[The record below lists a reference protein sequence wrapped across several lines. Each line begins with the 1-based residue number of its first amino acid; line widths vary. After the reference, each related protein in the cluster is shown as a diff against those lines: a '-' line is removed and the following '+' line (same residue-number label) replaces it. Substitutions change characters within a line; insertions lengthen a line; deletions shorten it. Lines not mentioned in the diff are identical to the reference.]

1 MQTGTINDITNLK
14 FFSDKGNEIPMHKK
28 YILTWEFI
36 PGKLAQNYMQANLS
50 GYFIGDVDLSNPSN
64 IQIAKNS
71 LMTSILEKGS
81 IFVRLST
88 TAMTDE
94 NKMPVFSYDEIDS
107 TDNSVFYNY
116 IKKILMDV
124 NNKVKVSIN
133 INDQSFTHTYAFK
146 QVFTLNNIT
155 ENFEDYFT
163 ITKIYTGN
171 NTEGTEQE
179 YYILLNVDKI
189 DLVPL
194 KKDPA
199 TSFIQQVFENNVPN
213 IGLYFPFFRYYGD
226 FYQDKV
232 SSKFIAANTILVLE
246 EQYSNDNNTTYNK
259 PYISSSNQYSLVF
272 QPELQSEL
280 KIISNDSVYNIEYKS
295 EAAFSLADAEV
306 STTYV
311 TPFSFSIGF
320 CAETEGAYQNLLGI
334 YVRSLDNTDIAFFAG
349 VISIKSEVEAEDE
362 RFRTLLGNFGIP
374 DPISYSNLFAKQ
386 DFAEEGLD
394 YKLINEKSKE
404 LFINYSDIFSY
415 VGTYKALINAVKYLG
430 YYDIVFKEWYTLLDT
445 NDHETDIAVQA
456 YDTNT
461 GEYLKSK
468 LAQYGVSIEDFRR
481 YNKINKLSMIYH
493 LNEEIDTY
501 EYIDQTL
508 TEFSKEQQ
516 KYIPIQ
522 KYTKLS
528 EVPLT
533 RPIYEYRNEEIL
545 AKLLSVKNWLEENI
559 IGVGAYISDI
569 TGEGVYFGWQKTQAY
584 HTQHDL
590 YDFSNNQYYT
600 PNYKEVQKFT
610 NSSTTISCTL
620 NELNGALTF
629 SNYEHTPIEAFNRF
643 NVSLNLKD
651 STGVKS
657 DIDNIVI
664 SNSIESPVLGD
675 EYEFE
680 VAVMP
685 PTGTL
690 YEWCKNSATQ
700 IYINDGEINLLF
712 DDYYEANIDADKLP
726 IITLENANIHKCY
739 GKWQENIKW
748 GIREVIDQETGNT
761 NYKLVNFKLYD
772 KVNYEIHNNSYLI
785 LYPTTN
791 DAYIKYTQH
800 NKWDIPLFVIK
811 GYKFLNYIPNAE
823 YINEFDLTDG
833 EYILEII
840 KGDVLFKQEGNV
852 SAQLSFSLD
861 NENKLSEQEINV
873 HYKYQSPKM
882 PFTYIDYTNIQNTID
897 SSIFDYSTDI
907 YNNVIKNNNAS
918 IYWDSLLYDISTKI
932 KTSYTN
938 VAYNE
943 ASTYINSTVK
953 SEYDAYINMLIEQI
967 VKENLYNDYV
977 NIYSD
982 NYTFNQYIDVSVN
995 RLGNYSILTKAYDKY
1010 NNIYTS
1016 EYDKLVNVTTTPIQY
1031 NIITP
1036 YDYSNNSPKFHSNN
1050 AYGRKLEEGEI
1061 DALIIDV
1068 SKNTPEYPVN
1078 YKIYDFEYNTADNSV
1093 EFDNISYAI
1102 DTPKNNDY
1110 IVFENCSERCDHIE
1124 VNETDD
1130 TTIIYMFDENPNQNN
1145 IYNIGVSVSI
1155 VIYDKLHN
1163 KDVVC
1168 VGPYKV
1174 IGCNEVNSS
1183 NDTNYTADS
1192 YIVVAKNLI
1201 SINEYFN
1208 NPRYTAYILNTT
1220 EYELSN
1226 LNTTVD
1232 FTNNS
1237 TTFTLDI
1244 KAFNIEDVV
1253 KLRYYDNN
1261 KIINETTY
1269 RITSITE
1276 NIDPST
1282 YLVNNYTF
1290 EINGLINTNVIQ
1302 QYVFNDETQQ
1312 YEIIDNSKYKT
1323 VITYAHEYPVHYFAQ
1338 IIGNAVERNRNI
1350 GYDGWSII
1358 NTKFNYNSTKLF
1370 LDDYIDDTYSGYIYK
1385 YDPVNLKR
1393 MWLNL
1398 YNTIDNTA
1406 DLYEYKMPTTIKQ
1419 GDVIILSSKDDKNI
1433 FLPGYASTWTWK
1445 TDTLD
1450 DNDNII
1456 DYKKNN
1462 AKTTVFKSINNIL
1475 TLKPNLLG
1483 SQDIEL
1489 QCVDIY
1495 GNRVINDGSGMLYVN
1510 KNNNYTTPDYTT
1522 TNDIINYI
1530 TNTKSKLKWKYNKAD
1545 KTYNVKITQ
1554 LAEPIV
1560 HNISKFTDTTNII
1573 DTSSSLVID
1582 KTGRYNVQF
1591 TYNAE
1596 SGNVDT
1602 TCECIQEYVDAPKMY
1617 VHIINKRNNSSR
1629 REAFN
1634 IHESQLYTQ
1643 ATVKLDKGEYSVKFE
1658 INGVFYH
1665 YTEINRENSGNVVLI
1680 SGNNANT
1687 LKADI
1692 TGNYI
1697 FKYVLKG
1704 NVITIDYPEYTTN
1717 KKSNPFVYNLKLNIV
1732 DDTTYVFS
1740 YTANEVCTASLQFFD
1755 ANVNSLVKSVPLGNI
1770 KKGNNTTTL
1779 LSYQI
1784 PQNVELIWG
1793 IVFVA
1798 NKPELL
1804 DGNLLMQSE
1813 ILDMPEVFNYYHPT
1827 SITINNNT
1835 ESDTFGNIYVSCIEN
1850 ISTPGNNSIS
1860 RNVNQSA
1867 GIFVYTPNFNSI
1879 NTPTNQGICPML
1891 PTGYTIINNTSAK
1904 QYIQY
1909 NNQNDSI
1916 YWNYNEENKD
1926 LGVFQLSTN
1935 LKTSINNGI
1944 TAGQSQEL
1952 NNIGVIADMCI
1963 DNSTI
1968 YVLIEKIST
1977 KTYYIYSVH
1986 PTGISLLH
1994 TINVNAAATYSDAT
2008 PLKMVCD
2015 GRGGFWIIANT
2026 QISITSKCA
2035 LLHVN
2040 NNGTVDYSVTP
2051 SNLKGFNNTDLFSN
2065 VIACNTND
2073 NILAIVKNNV
2083 VELYSINY
2091 SNMTLTNIA
2100 STNTLYDIS
2109 DMAFDYAGNLY
2120 VIDKDTNKL
2129 YKYIVPS
2136 ANLTYTVEAPY
2147 KYSFTCSNSISL
2159 FEYNDP
2165 ISFTSAYL
2173 IAGDNQ
2179 IFTTDWDIK
2188 NKSNVMANTTDNEY
2202 SLIKNDILL
2211 EKGIYNYAIL
2221 QPNNINNLFIA
2232 INVRRGHSLKHGNTY
2247 KRKRLTRT
2255 SLPNEYHQRYWD
2267 KTPYEETAYIDK
2279 PDLDIRNNLATSG
2292 GLNINKMLT
2301 LENINDSFKFTLD
2314 EIKQRVNKDI
2324 IRSAIYCYNKDT
2336 EHTDELHLVFK
2347 FILTDKYG
2355 RKYKTINKAASYTFK
2370 LSDFIKLEDAIK

>member
-88 TAMTDE
+88 SAMTDE
-94 NKMPVFSYDEIDS
+94 NKMRVFSYDEIDS

-133 INDQSFTHTYAFK
+133 INDQSFTHTYTFK

-179 YYILLNVDKI
+179 YYILLNVNKI

-246 EQYSNDNNTTYNK
+246 EQYSNDNNTKYTK
-259 PYISSSNQYSLVF
+259 PYISSNNQYSLVF

-415 VGTYKALINAVKYLG
+415 IGTYKALINAVKYLG

-468 LAQYGVSIEDFRR
+468 LAQYSVSIEDFHR

-508 TEFSKEQQ
+508 TEFSKEQR

-620 NELNGALTF
+620 NELNDALTF

-643 NVSLNLKD
+643 NVSLNLQD
-651 STGVKS
+651 STGIKS

-680 VAVMP
+680 VSVTP
-685 PTGTL
+685 QTGTL
-690 YEWCKNSATQ
+690 YEWCKDSATQ

-726 IITLENANIHKCY
+726 IITLENSNIHKCY
-739 GKWQENIKW
+739 GKWQDNIKW

-761 NYKLVNFKLYD
+761 NYKLVNFKLYE
-772 KVNYEIHNNSYLI
+772 KINYEIYNNNSYLI

-811 GYKFLNYIPNAE
+811 GYKFLNYIPTAE
-823 YINEFDLTDG
+823 YISEFDLTDG

-897 SSIFDYSTDI
+897 SSIFDYSTAIDNSAK
-907 YNNVIKNNNAS
+907 YNNAS

-932 KTSYTN
+932 KTNYTN

-953 SEYDAYINMLIEQI
+953 SEYDAYLNIVNEQI
-967 VKENLYNDYV
+967 VKEKLYNDYV

-982 NYTFNQYIDVSVN
+982 NYTFNQYIDVSIN

-1016 EYDKLVNVTTTPIQY
+1016 EYDKLVNVIATPIQY

-1036 YDYSNNSPKFHSNN
+1036 YDYSNNSQKFHSNN
-1050 AYGRKLEEGEI
+1050 AYGRKLEECEI

-1068 SKNTPEYPVN
+1068 SKNTPEYPAN
-1078 YKIYDFEYNTADNSV
+1078 YKIYDFEYNTEDNSV

-1124 VNETDD
+1124 VNEDED
-1130 TTIIYMFDENPNQNN
+1130 ITIIYMFDENPNQNN
-1145 IYNIGVSVSI
+1145 IYNIGASVSI
-1155 VIYDKLHN
+1155 AIYDKLHN

-1174 IGCNEVNSS
+1174 IGCNVVDSS
-1183 NDTNYTADS
+1183 IDTSYTADS
-1192 YIVVAKNLI
+1192 YIIIAKNLI

-1208 NPRYTAYILNTT
+1208 NPRYTTYILNTT

-1226 LNTTVD
+1226 LNTIVD

-1269 RITSITE
+1269 RITGITE

-1302 QYVFNDETQQ
+1302 QYEFNDETQQ

-1338 IIGNAVERNRNI
+1338 IIGNAVERTRNI

-1370 LDDYIDDTYSGYIYK
+1370 LDDYIDDTYSGYVYK

-1398 YNTIDNTA
+1398 YSTIDNTA
-1406 DLYEYKMPTTIKQ
+1406 DLYEYKMPTTVKQ
-1419 GDVIILSSKDDKNI
+1419 GDVVILSSFDDKNI

-1456 DYKKNN
+1456 DYKKNDV
-1462 AKTTVFKSINNIL
+1462 KTTVFKSINNIL
-1475 TLKPNLLG
+1475 TVKPNLLG

-1495 GNRVINDGSGMLYVN
+1495 GNRVINEGSGVLYVN
-1510 KNNNYTTPDYTT
+1510 KNNNYTEPDYTT
-1522 TNDIINYI
+1522 NTDIINYI
-1530 TNTKSKLKWKYNKAD
+1530 TNTKSKLKWTYNKAD
-1545 KTYNVKITQ
+1545 KSYNVNITQ
-1554 LAEPIV
+1554 LSDSII
-1560 HNISKFTDTTNII
+1560 HNFDDNNNNIMDISSN
-1573 DTSSSLVID
+1573 LVID

-1591 TYNAE
+1591 TYNP
-1596 SGNVDT
+1596 STGNIDT
-1602 TCECIQEYVDAPKMY
+1602 VCNCIQEYKAAPKMY
-1617 VHIINKRNNSSR
+1617 VHITDDAGKSR
-1629 REAFN
+1629 KEEFN
-1634 IHESQLYTQ
+1634 IHESQLYTCANVQ
-1643 ATVKLDKGEYSVKFE
+1643 LKKGSYSIKFE
-1658 INGVFYH
+1658 LNSVFYH
-1665 YTEINRENSGNVVLI
+1665 YNEINRENSGNIILI
-1680 SGNNANT
+1680 SGNTTNT
-1687 LKADI
+1687 LDADI
-1692 TGNYI
+1692 DGNYV
-1697 FKYVLKG
+1697 FKYKLNG
-1704 NVITIDYPEYTTN
+1704 NIITIDYPEYTTTTRGN
-1717 KKSNPFVYNLKLNIV
+1717 VFVYDLKLDII
-1732 DDTTYVFS
+1732 DDTTYAFS
-1740 YTANEVCTASLQFFD
+1740 YIANEPCKAELIFIN
-1755 ANVNSLVKSVPLGNI
+1755 ALGGNI
-1770 KKGNNTTTL
+1770 IKKVQLNVKKGNNITTL
-1779 LSYQI
+1779 LSHQVPHDKNI
-1784 PQNVELIWG
+1784 KWSISIIDNDASAPNESTLTAIEIVE
-1793 IVFVA
+1793 
-1798 NKPELL
+1798 
-1804 DGNLLMQSE
+1804 
-1813 ILDMPEVFNYYHPT
+1813 MPSVFNYYQPN

-1835 ESDTFGNIYVSCIEN
+1835 SSDNFGNIYITSVNN
-1850 ISTPGNNSIS
+1850 INTPGDDSLS
-1860 RNVNQSA
+1860 RDKNQSA

-1879 NTPTNQGICPML
+1879 NNPVNEGICPML
-1891 PTGYTIINNTSAK
+1891 PTGYTIIDNASAK

-1909 NNQNDSI
+1909 NNTDDSI
-1916 YWNYNEENKD
+1916 YWYYIDNSLSN
-1926 LGVFQLSTN
+1926 LGIFQLSDN
-1935 LKTSINNGI
+1935 LKSTDSNVISEELLQNFGQIIANTLDVCSVNN
-1944 TAGQSQEL
+1944 
-1952 NNIGVIADMCI
+1952 D
-1963 DNSTI
+1963 I
-1968 YVLIEKIST
+1968 YALVKEST
-1977 KTYYIYSVH
+1977 KLRKYAIFKMQDDTATVQF
-1986 PTGISLLH
+1986 
-1994 TINVNAAATYSDAT
+1994 TINIPYSDQSNF
-2008 PLKMVCD
+2008 KMAAD
-2015 GRGGFWIIANT
+2015 GKGGFWIISGVQIRQSNT
-2026 QISITSKCA
+2026 SA
-2035 LLHVN
+2035 LFHVTPT
-2040 NNGTVDYSVTP
+2040 GEVDYQVTI
-2051 SNLKGFNNTDLFSN
+2051 LTLYGIFKITDTFAN
-2065 VIACNTND
+2065 VIAYNPID
-2073 NILAIVKNNV
+2073 DILAIVKNNI
-2083 VELYSINY
+2083 VELYQVNY
-2091 SNMTLTNIA
+2091 TNKTLTNIA
-2100 STNTLYDIS
+2100 SCDTLYGVS

-2120 VIDKDTNKL
+2120 VIDNDTNKL
-2129 YKYIVPS
+2129 YKYRVPTIENRTIPAQS
-2136 ANLTYTVEAPY
+2136 KYTFKCTNYTAPLVY
-2147 KYSFTCSNSISL
+2147 NFDRNQTKQLMMIGDSHL
-2159 FEYNDP
+2159 FGTN
-2165 ISFTSAYL
+2165 
-2173 IAGDNQ
+2173 
-2179 IFTTDWDIK
+2179 WDI
-2188 NKSNVMANTTDNEY
+2188 SNMRNMMLYNSTNEY
-2202 SLIKNDILL
+2202 ALIKNDVLL
-2211 EKGIYNYAIL
+2211 EKGIYNYSIIKPAD
-2221 QPNNINNLFIA
+2221 INNAAFIT
-2232 INVRRGHSLKHGNTY
+2232 INVRHGRSLKHGNTY
-2247 KRKRLTRT
+2247 KRKCLYPH
-2255 SLPNEYHQRYWD
+2255 SAPSEYNQHYWD
-2267 KTPYEETAYIDK
+2267 KTPYEEIEYPDK
-2279 PDLDIRNNLATSG
+2279 PDLDIRNNLSASA
-2292 GLNINKMLT
+2292 GLNIYKMVT
-2301 LENINDSFKFTLD
+2301 PYNMDGSFKFTLD
-2314 EIKQRVNKDI
+2314 EVKQAVSKDI
-2324 IRSAIYCYNKDT
+2324 IRSATIRYKNSKDKR
-2336 EHTDELHLVFK
+2336 DELDLIFK
-2347 FILTDKYG
+2347 FILTDRNG

-2370 LSDFIKLEDAIK
+2370 LSDFVDLTTIKNK

>member
-179 YYILLNVDKI
+179 YYILLNVNKI

-194 KKDPA
+194 KKDPD

-259 PYISSSNQYSLVF
+259 PYISSNNQYSLVF

-508 TEFSKEQQ
+508 TEFSKEQR

-620 NELNGALTF
+620 NELNNALTF
-629 SNYEHTPIEAFNRF
+629 SNYEYTPIEAFNRF

-651 STGVKS
+651 STGIKS

-680 VAVMP
+680 VSVTPA
-685 PTGTL
+685 TGTL

-700 IYINDGEINLLF
+700 IYVNDGEINLLF

-772 KVNYEIHNNSYLI
+772 KINYEIHNNSYLI

-907 YNNVIKNNNAS
+907 YSNVIKNNNAS

-932 KTSYTN
+932 KTTYTN

-953 SEYDAYINMLIEQI
+953 SEYDTYLNMLIEQI

-1036 YDYSNNSPKFHSNN
+1036 YDYSNNASTFHSNN

-1061 DALIIDV
+1061 DTLIIDV

-1078 YKIYDFEYNTADNSV
+1078 YKIYDFEYNTEDNSV

-1110 IVFENCSERCDHIE
+1110 VVFENCSERCDHIE
-1124 VNETDD
+1124 VNETED

-1163 KDVVC
+1163 KDIVC

-1174 IGCNEVNSS
+1174 VGCNKVNSS

-1226 LNTTVD
+1226 LNALVD

-1237 TTFTLDI
+1237 TAFTLDI

-1269 RITSITE
+1269 RITSVTE

-1282 YLVNNYTF
+1282 YIVNNYTF

-1302 QYVFNDETQQ
+1302 QYEFNDETQQ

-1323 VITYAHEYPVHYFAQ
+1323 VITYTHEYPVHYFAQ

-1370 LDDYIDDTYSGYIYK
+1370 LDDYIDDTYSGYVYK
-1385 YDPVNLKR
+1385 YDPANLKR

-1398 YNTIDNTA
+1398 YNTIDITA

-1475 TLKPNLLG
+1475 TVKPNLLG

-1489 QCVDIY
+1489 ECVDIY
-1495 GNRVINDGSGMLYVN
+1495 GNRVINDGSGVLYVN

-1522 TNDIINYI
+1522 NNDIINYI
-1530 TNTKSKLKWKYNKAD
+1530 TNTKSKLKWRYNKAD
-1545 KTYNVKITQ
+1545 KSYNVKVTQ
-1554 LAEPIV
+1554 LSDSI
-1560 HNISKFTDTTNII
+1560 IQKFDNNANII
-1573 DTSSSLVID
+1573 ADASSSLAVD

-1591 TYNAE
+1591 IYNV
-1596 SGNVDT
+1596 STGNIDT
-1602 TCECIQEYVDAPKMY
+1602 VCNCIQEYKTAPKMY
-1617 VHIINKRNNSSR
+1617 VYITDAANKIRK
-1629 REAFN
+1629 EVFN
-1634 IHESQLYTQ
+1634 IHESQLYTYS
-1643 ATVKLDKGEYSVKFE
+1643 TVRLEKGSYSVKFE

-1665 YTEINRENSGNVVLI
+1665 YNEINRENSGNIVLVA
-1680 SGNNANT
+1680 GNTANT
-1687 LKADI
+1687 LKVDI
-1692 TGNYI
+1692 DGNYV
-1697 FKYVLKG
+1697 FKYKLNG
-1704 NVITIDYPEYTTN
+1704 NVITIDYPEYITSERGN
-1717 KKSNPFVYNLKLNIV
+1717 AFVYDLKLDII
-1732 DDTTYVFS
+1732 DDTTYAFS
-1740 YTANEVCTASLQFFD
+1740 YTASEICKAELLFIDDFTRDIIQKVQ
-1755 ANVNSLVKSVPLGNI
+1755 LGNI
-1770 KKGNNTTTL
+1770 KKGNNITTL
-1779 LSYQI
+1779 LSYQVPHDKNI
-1784 PQNVELIWG
+1784 TWSISIIDNDVMPLDESKLNAIEIAG
-1793 IVFVA
+1793 MPSVF
-1798 NKPELL
+1798 K
-1804 DGNLLMQSE
+1804 
-1813 ILDMPEVFNYYHPT
+1813 YYHPN

-1835 ESDTFGNIYVSCIEN
+1835 SSDNFGNIYITSVEN
-1850 ISTPGNNSIS
+1850 INIPGDSLS
-1860 RNVNQSA
+1860 RDKNQSA
-1867 GIFVYTPNFNSI
+1867 GIFVCKPNFNSI
-1879 NTPTNQGICPML
+1879 NNPVNVGICPML

-1909 NNQNDSI
+1909 NKTTDSI
-1916 YWNYNEENKD
+1916 YWYYIDNSPSN
-1926 LGVFQLSTN
+1926 LGVFQLSEN
-1935 LKTSINNGI
+1935 LKSTNGNVISNNCLADLEQIG
-1944 TAGQSQEL
+1944 
-1952 NNIGVIADMCI
+1952 NILDMCSDNTTVYALVENI
-1963 DNSTI
+1963 SLNKYAIYKILDDTAELYFVINTPYSNSTQ
-1968 YVLIEKIST
+1968 
-1977 KTYYIYSVH
+1977 
-1986 PTGISLLH
+1986 
-1994 TINVNAAATYSDAT
+1994 
-2008 PLKMVCD
+2008 LKMTSD
-2015 GRGGFWIIANT
+2015 GDGGFWIIANV
-2026 QISITSKCA
+2026 QINNTTNSALFHITYA
-2035 LLHVN
+2035 
-2040 NNGTVDYSVTP
+2040 GTVDYSVT
-2051 SNLKGFNNTDLFSN
+2051 SDNLQIFNSTDNFKN
-2065 VIACNTND
+2065 VIAYNPID

-2083 VELYSINY
+2083 VELYNF
-2091 SNMTLTNIA
+2091 NNTNKTLTNIA
-2100 STNTLYDIS
+2100 SGDTLYGVS
-2109 DMAFDYAGNLY
+2109 DMTFDFAGNLY
-2120 VIDKDTNKL
+2120 VIDNDTNKL
-2129 YKYIVPS
+2129 YKYRVPTT
-2136 ANLTYTVEAPY
+2136 ANRTTPAQYKYKFTCTNYTTPLTYNVNKTPTKQVMMIGD
-2147 KYSFTCSNSISL
+2147 SQL
-2159 FEYNDP
+2159 FGTN
-2165 ISFTSAYL
+2165 
-2173 IAGDNQ
+2173 
-2179 IFTTDWDIK
+2179 WDI
-2188 NKSNVMANTTDNEY
+2188 SNMENMMLYNTTNEY
-2202 SLIKNDILL
+2202 ALIKNDVLL
-2211 EKGIYNYAIL
+2211 QKGIYNYSIIKPAD
-2221 QPNNINNLFIA
+2221 INNAAFIT
-2232 INVRRGHSLKHGNTY
+2232 INARHGRSLKHGNTY
-2247 KRKRLTRT
+2247 SRKRLKT
-2255 SLPNEYHQRYWD
+2255 NAAAHDYNQHYWD
-2267 KTPYEETAYIDK
+2267 KTPYEEVKYPDK
-2279 PDLDIRNNLATSG
+2279 PDLDIRNNLSASA
-2292 GLNINKMLT
+2292 GLNIYKMIT
-2301 LENINDSFKFTLD
+2301 PYNMDESFKFTLD
-2314 EIKQRVNKDI
+2314 EIKQAVSKDI
-2324 IRSAIYCYNKDT
+2324 IQSAIIRYKNSKDK
-2336 EHTDELHLVFK
+2336 EDKLDLVFK
-2347 FILTDKYG
+2347 FILTDRHG

-2370 LSDFIKLEDAIK
+2370 LSDFVDLTTIKNK

>member
-14 FFSDKGNEIPMHKK
+14 FFSDKGNEIPMYKK

-94 NKMPVFSYDEIDS
+94 NKMRVFSYAEIDNI
-107 TDNSVFYNY
+107 DNSVFYDY
-116 IKKILMDV
+116 IKKILMDT

-171 NTEGTEQE
+171 NTEGAEQE
-179 YYILLNVDKI
+179 YYILLNINKI

-199 TSFIQQVFENNVPN
+199 TSFIQQVFENNVSN

-259 PYISSSNQYSLVF
+259 PYISSNNQYSLVF

-430 YYDIVFKEWYTLLDT
+430 YYDIVFKEWYTLLDI

-468 LAQYGVSIEDFRR
+468 LAQYGVSIEDFQR

-501 EYIDQTL
+501 EYIDQTW
-508 TEFSKEQQ
+508 TIFEDGKYKPEF
-516 KYIPIQ
+516 

-620 NELNGALTF
+620 NELNNALTF
-629 SNYEHTPIEAFNRF
+629 DNYEHTPIEVFTRF
-643 NVSLNLKD
+643 DVSLNLED
-651 STGVKS
+651 STGIKS
-657 DIDNIVI
+657 DIDNIII

-680 VAVMP
+680 VSVTP
-685 PTGTL
+685 QTGTL

-700 IYINDGEINLLF
+700 IYVNDGEINLLF
-712 DDYYEANIDADKLP
+712 DGYYEANIDADKLP

-772 KVNYEIHNNSYLI
+772 KINYEIYNNQYLI
-785 LYPTTN
+785 LYPTSN

-800 NKWDIPLFVIK
+800 NKWDIPLFIIK

-882 PFTYIDYTNIQNTID
+882 PFTYIDYVNIQNTID
-897 SSIFDYSTDI
+897 NSIFDYRADI
-907 YNNVIKNNNAS
+907 DNTAKYNNAS

-932 KTSYTN
+932 KTNYTN

-943 ASTYINSTVK
+943 ASAYINSTVK
-953 SEYDAYINMLIEQI
+953 SEYDTYINMLNEQI
-967 VKENLYNDYV
+967 VKEKLYNDYV

-1036 YDYSNNSPKFHSNN
+1036 YDYSNNSSNFHNNN
-1050 AYGRKLEEGEI
+1050 AYGRKLEESEI
-1061 DALIIDV
+1061 DTLIIDV
-1068 SKNTPEYPVN
+1068 SKNTPEYPAN
-1078 YKIYDFEYNTADNSV
+1078 YKIYDFEYNSEDNSV

-1124 VNETDD
+1124 VNETNN
-1130 TTIIYMFDENPNQNN
+1130 TTTIYMFDENPNQNN
-1145 IYNIGVSVSI
+1145 IYNDGVSVS
-1155 VIYDKLHN
+1155 VVVYDKLHN
-1163 KDVVC
+1163 KDAVC
-1168 VGPYKV
+1168 VGPY
-1174 IGCNEVNSS
+1174 EVVEYSAMDSS
-1183 NDTNYTADS
+1183 NDINYTADS
-1192 YIVVAKNLI
+1192 YIVIDKNLSGI
-1201 SINEYFN
+1201 IDYFN
-1208 NPRYTAYILNTT
+1208 NPRYTAYVLNTT

-1226 LNTTVD
+1226 INTSTNLA
-1232 FTNNS
+1232 NNS
-1237 TTFTLDI
+1237 TIFTLGS

-1261 KIINETTY
+1261 NIINETAY
-1269 RITSITE
+1269 RITNITE

-1282 YLVNNYTF
+1282 YLVNDYTF
-1290 EINGLINTNVIQ
+1290 EINGLININVI
-1302 QYVFNDETQQ
+1302 YQ
-1312 YEIIDNSKYKT
+1312 YEFNSEIQKYELIDSSNKYKT
-1323 VITYAHEYPVHYFAQ
+1323 VITYAHGYPVHYFAQ

-1385 YDPVNLKR
+1385 YDPYNLKR

-1419 GDVIILSSKDDKNI
+1419 GDVIILSSNDDKNI
-1433 FLPGYASTWTWK
+1433 FLPGYVSTWTWK

-1462 AKTTVFKSINNIL
+1462 SKTTVFKSINNIL
-1475 TLKPNLLG
+1475 TVKPYLLG

-1489 QCVDIY
+1489 SCVDIY
-1495 GNRVINDGSGMLYVN
+1495 GNRVINEGSGALYVN
-1510 KNNNYTTPDYTT
+1510 KNNYSPSPIGCS
-1522 TNDIINYI
+1522 IITVPYSPYL
-1530 TNTKSKLKWKYNKAD
+1530 TFTAKAD
-1545 KTYNVKITQ
+1545 GSSVGLEKLSTNQMLEY
-1554 LAEPIV
+1554 
-1560 HNISKFTDTTNII
+1560 STDTTIWNTFDITTDI
-1573 DTSSSLVID
+1573 YLNNGDKVYVRGILSGDNTIEDFTQFKMTGKISINGAINAIWNYTNLEAQLKEYCGCNMFLNCSSLINTPELPSKTLSTGCYRGMFTHCTSLTNIPKLPAKVLTNECYTAMFSECTSLTTAPELPATTLAGWCYKDMFAGCTSLITAPELPATTLADYCYCQMFYNCTSLVEAPKLPAMKLADSCYYGMFVYCTSLTTTPELPALILAKKCYVAMFHGCSSLITSMEILPATDLLETNWTKAGFGNSNSNYSGINDSRVINEGVYTSMFWD
-1582 KTGRYNVQF
+1582 CTSLTTAPILPAKHLSPGCYNSMFHNCKKLTKVIILAENLHVNISDESF
-1591 TYNAE
+1591 NTVVELANDYNGQADRDWME
-1596 SGNVDT
+1596 LNAAVCWIDHSGNVT
-1602 TCECIQEYVDAPKMY
+1602 TRKFYVPESA
-1617 VHIINKRNNSSR
+1617 IN
-1629 REAFN
+1629 
-1634 IHESQLYTQ
+1634 
-1643 ATVKLDKGEYSVKFE
+1643 DW
-1658 INGVFYH
+1658 
-1665 YTEINRENSGNVVLI
+1665 
-1680 SGNNANT
+1680 NAQ
-1687 LKADI
+1687 
-1692 TGNYI
+1692 
-1697 FKYVLKG
+1697 
-1704 NVITIDYPEYTTN
+1704 
-1717 KKSNPFVYNLKLNIV
+1717 
-1732 DDTTYVFS
+1732 TTYFTHVFADNMEIIS
-1740 YTANEVCTASLQFFD
+1740 QEEID
-1755 ANVNSLVKSVPLGNI
+1755 NI
-1770 KKGNNTTTL
+1770 
-1779 LSYQI
+1779 
-1784 PQNVELIWG
+1784 
-1793 IVFVA
+1793 
-1798 NKPELL
+1798 
-1804 DGNLLMQSE
+1804 
-1813 ILDMPEVFNYYHPT
+1813 
-1827 SITINNNT
+1827 
-1835 ESDTFGNIYVSCIEN
+1835 IE
-1850 ISTPGNNSIS
+1850 
-1860 RNVNQSA
+1860 
-1867 GIFVYTPNFNSI
+1867 
-1879 NTPTNQGICPML
+1879 
-1891 PTGYTIINNTSAK
+1891 
-1904 QYIQY
+1904 QYNIQY
-1909 NNQNDSI
+1909 
-1916 YWNYNEENKD
+1916 
-1926 LGVFQLSTN
+1926 
-1935 LKTSINNGI
+1935 
-1944 TAGQSQEL
+1944 
-1952 NNIGVIADMCI
+1952 
-1963 DNSTI
+1963 
-1968 YVLIEKIST
+1968 
-1977 KTYYIYSVH
+1977 
-1986 PTGISLLH
+1986 
-1994 TINVNAAATYSDAT
+1994 
-2008 PLKMVCD
+2008 
-2015 GRGGFWIIANT
+2015 AN
-2026 QISITSKCA
+2026 
-2035 LLHVN
+2035 
-2040 NNGTVDYSVTP
+2040 
-2051 SNLKGFNNTDLFSN
+2051 
-2065 VIACNTND
+2065 
-2073 NILAIVKNNV
+2073 
-2083 VELYSINY
+2083 
-2091 SNMTLTNIA
+2091 
-2100 STNTLYDIS
+2100 
-2109 DMAFDYAGNLY
+2109 
-2120 VIDKDTNKL
+2120 
-2129 YKYIVPS
+2129 
-2136 ANLTYTVEAPY
+2136 
-2147 KYSFTCSNSISL
+2147 
-2159 FEYNDP
+2159 
-2165 ISFTSAYL
+2165 
-2173 IAGDNQ
+2173 
-2179 IFTTDWDIK
+2179 
-2188 NKSNVMANTTDNEY
+2188 
-2202 SLIKNDILL
+2202 
-2211 EKGIYNYAIL
+2211 
-2221 QPNNINNLFIA
+2221 
-2232 INVRRGHSLKHGNTY
+2232 
-2247 KRKRLTRT
+2247 
-2255 SLPNEYHQRYWD
+2255 
-2267 KTPYEETAYIDK
+2267 
-2279 PDLDIRNNLATSG
+2279 
-2292 GLNINKMLT
+2292 
-2301 LENINDSFKFTLD
+2301 
-2314 EIKQRVNKDI
+2314 
-2324 IRSAIYCYNKDT
+2324 
-2336 EHTDELHLVFK
+2336 
-2347 FILTDKYG
+2347 
-2355 RKYKTINKAASYTFK
+2355 
-2370 LSDFIKLEDAIK
+2370 

>member
-88 TAMTDE
+88 TEMTDE
-94 NKMPVFSYDEIDS
+94 NKMPVFSYADVDNI
-107 TDNSVFYNY
+107 DNSEFYNY

-171 NTEGTEQE
+171 NTEGSEQE
-179 YYILLNVDKI
+179 YYILLNINKI

-226 FYQDKV
+226 FYQEKV

-259 PYISSSNQYSLVF
+259 PYISSNNQYSLVF

-280 KIISNDSVYNIEYKS
+280 KIISNDSVYNIEYKP

-349 VISIKSEVEAEDE
+349 VISVKSEVEAEDE

-374 DPISYSNLFAKQ
+374 DPINYSNLFAKQ

-415 VGTYKALINAVKYLG
+415 IGTYKALINAVKYLG

-445 NDHETDIAVQA
+445 NDYETDIAVQA

-468 LAQYGVSIEDFRR
+468 LAQYGVSIEDFHR

-508 TEFSKEQQ
+508 TIFKDG
-516 KYIPIQ
+516 KYNPDR

-610 NSSTTISCTL
+610 NSSTAISCTL
-620 NELNGALTF
+620 NELNNALTF
-629 SNYEHTPIEAFNRF
+629 DNYEHTPIEAFNRF
-643 NVSLNLKD
+643 NVSLNLED
-651 STGVKS
+651 STGIKS
-657 DIDNIVI
+657 DVDNIVI

-680 VAVMP
+680 VSVTP
-685 PTGTL
+685 QTGTL

-700 IYINDGEINLLF
+700 IYVNDGEINLLF
-712 DDYYEANIDADKLP
+712 DGYYEANIDADKLP

-772 KVNYEIHNNSYLI
+772 KINYEIHNNSYLI

-840 KGDVLFKQEGNV
+840 KGDILFKQEGNV

-873 HYKYQSPKM
+873 HYKFQSPKM

-897 SSIFDYSTDI
+897 NSTFDYSADI
-907 YNNVIKNNNAS
+907 DNTAKYNNAS
-918 IYWDSLLYDISTKI
+918 IYWDSLLHDISKI
-932 KTSYTN
+932 KTNYTN

-953 SEYDAYINMLIEQI
+953 SEYDAYINMLNEQL
-967 VKENLYNDYV
+967 VKEKLYNDYV

-1016 EYDKLVNVTTTPIQY
+1016 EYDKLVNVATTPIQY

-1036 YDYSNNSPKFHSNN
+1036 YDYSNNQSAFHSNN
-1050 AYGRKLEEGEI
+1050 EYGRKLEESEI
-1061 DALIIDV
+1061 DTLIIDV

-1078 YKIYDFEYNTADNSV
+1078 YKIYDFEYNTEDNSV

-1124 VNETDD
+1124 VNETED
-1130 TTIIYMFDENPNQNN
+1130 TTIIYMFDENPNQSN

-1174 IGCNEVNSS
+1174 ISCNVVDSS
-1183 NDTNYTADS
+1183 IDTNYTADS

-1201 SINEYFN
+1201 SISEYFN

-1226 LNTTVD
+1226 LNTIVD

-1269 RITSITE
+1269 RIINITE

-1302 QYVFNDETQQ
+1302 QYEFNDEVKQ
-1312 YEIIDNSKYKT
+1312 YEIMDNSKYKT

-1350 GYDGWSII
+1350 GYDGWSIT
-1358 NTKFNYNSTKLF
+1358 NTKFNYNSAKLF

-1406 DLYEYKMPTTIKQ
+1406 DLYEYKMPTTVKQ
-1419 GDVIILSSKDDKNI
+1419 GDVIILSSTDDKNI
-1433 FLPGYASTWTWK
+1433 FLPGYVSTWTWK

-1456 DYKKNN
+1456 NYKKNN

-1475 TLKPNLLG
+1475 TVKPNLLG

-1495 GNRVINDGSGMLYVN
+1495 GNRVINEGSGALYVN
-1510 KNNNYTTPDYTT
+1510 KNNNYIEPDYTT
-1522 TNDIINYI
+1522 NNDIINYI
-1530 TNTKSKLKWKYNKAD
+1530 TNTKSKLKWTYNKAD
-1545 KTYNVKITQ
+1545 KSYNVNVTQ
-1554 LAEPIV
+1554 LADSII
-1560 HNISKFTDTTNII
+1560 HKFDDNATNITT
-1573 DTSSSLVID
+1573 DVSSSLVVD

-1591 TYNAE
+1591 IYNTS
-1596 SGNVDT
+1596 SGNIDT
-1602 TCECIQEYVDAPKMY
+1602 TFKCIQEYKTAPKMY
-1617 VHIINKRNNSSR
+1617 IHITDSLNNSIK
-1629 REAFN
+1629 EEFN
-1634 IHESQLYTQ
+1634 IHESQLYTYANVQ
-1643 ATVKLDKGEYSVKFE
+1643 LEKGQYFVKFE
-1658 INGVFYH
+1658 INGIFYH
-1665 YTEINRENSGNVVLI
+1665 YNEINRENSGNIVLI
-1680 SGNNANT
+1680 IGNTTNT
-1687 LKADI
+1687 LNADI
-1692 TGNYI
+1692 DGNYV
-1697 FKYVLKG
+1697 FKFDLNG
-1704 NVITIDYPEYTTN
+1704 NFVDIDYPEYTTTERGN
-1717 KKSNPFVYNLKLNIV
+1717 AFVYNLKLDII
-1732 DDTTYVFS
+1732 DDMTYAFS
-1740 YTANEVCTASLQFFD
+1740 YTANEQCNAELLFIDERTDDIIQKVQ
-1755 ANVNSLVKSVPLGNI
+1755 LGHI
-1770 KKGNNTTTL
+1770 KKGNNITTL
-1779 LSYQI
+1779 LSHQVPHNKNI
-1784 PQNVELIWG
+1784 KWSISIIGNDASAVDESALTAIEIVE
-1793 IVFVA
+1793 
-1798 NKPELL
+1798 
-1804 DGNLLMQSE
+1804 
-1813 ILDMPEVFNYYHPT
+1813 MPSVFNYYHPN

-1835 ESDTFGNIYVSCIEN
+1835 SSDNFGNIYITSVEN
-1850 ISTPGNNSIS
+1850 INTPGDNSLD
-1860 RNVNQSA
+1860 RDKNQSA
-1867 GIFVYTPNFNSI
+1867 GIFVYTPNFNTI
-1879 NTPTNQGICPML
+1879 NNPVNDGICPML

-1909 NNQNDSI
+1909 NNTDDSI
-1916 YWNYNEENKD
+1916 YWYYIDNNLLN
-1926 LGVFQLSTN
+1926 LGIFQLSEN
-1935 LKTSINNGI
+1935 LKSTNNNAISEEVLIGLKKKSI
-1944 TAGQSQEL
+1944 L
-1952 NNIGVIADMCI
+1952 DMCSVNNDI
-1963 DNSTI
+1963 YILLDVPALRRYAIYTI
-1968 YVLIEKIST
+1968 QDGRIVD
-1977 KTYYIYSVH
+1977 YY
-1986 PTGISLLH
+1986 
-1994 TINVNAAATYSDAT
+1994 TINTVYRENT
-2008 PLKMVCD
+2008 PLKMAPD
-2015 GRGGFWIIANT
+2015 GRGGFWIIATAFISNT
-2026 QISITSKCA
+2026 NNSVLFHITDEGS
-2035 LLHVN
+2035 
-2040 NNGTVDYSVTP
+2040 VDYSVTA
-2051 SNLKGFNNTDLFSN
+2051 SSLHIFKRSDIFKN
-2065 VIACNTND
+2065 VIAYNPID
-2073 NILAIVKNNV
+2073 DKLAIVKNDV
-2083 VELYSINY
+2083 VELYHVNY
-2091 SNMTLTNIA
+2091 TANKITLFNIA
-2100 STNTLYDIS
+2100 SCDTLYDVS

-2120 VIDKDTNKL
+2120 VIDNNTNKL
-2129 YKYIVPS
+2129 YKYSVPTTENITIPAQS
-2136 ANLTYTVEAPY
+2136 KYKFKCTNYIMPFTY
-2147 KYSFTCSNSISL
+2147 KYDKNQTKWLMMIGDSQL
-2159 FEYNDP
+2159 FGT
-2165 ISFTSAYL
+2165 I
-2173 IAGDNQ
+2173 
-2179 IFTTDWDIK
+2179 WDI
-2188 NKSNVMANTTDNEY
+2188 SNMENMMLYNTTNEY
-2202 SLIKNDILL
+2202 ALIKNGVLL
-2211 EKGIYNYAIL
+2211 QKGTYNYSIIKPADL
-2221 QPNNINNLFIA
+2221 DNATFIT
-2232 INVRRGHSLKHGNTY
+2232 INVRHGRSLKHGNTY
-2247 KRKRLTRT
+2247 QRKRLCKN
-2255 SLPNEYHQRYWD
+2255 SSPHEYKQHYWD
-2267 KTPYEETAYIDK
+2267 KTPYEEIEYPDK
-2279 PDLDIRNNLATSG
+2279 PDLDIRNNLSASA
-2292 GLNINKMLT
+2292 GLNIYKMVT
-2301 LENINDSFKFTLD
+2301 SYNIDETFKFTLD
-2314 EIKQRVNKDI
+2314 EIKQAISKDI
-2324 IRSAIYCYNKDT
+2324 IQSAAIRYKNSEDKLDAL
-2336 EHTDELHLVFK
+2336 DLVFK
-2347 FILTDKYG
+2347 FILTDRKG
-2355 RKYKTINKAASYTFK
+2355 RKYKTINKSASHTFK
-2370 LSDFIKLEDAIK
+2370 LSDFVDLETINDE